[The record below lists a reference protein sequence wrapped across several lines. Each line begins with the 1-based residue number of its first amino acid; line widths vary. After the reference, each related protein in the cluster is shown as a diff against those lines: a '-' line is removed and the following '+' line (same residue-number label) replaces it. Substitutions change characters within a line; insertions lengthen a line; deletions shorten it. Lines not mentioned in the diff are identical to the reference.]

1 MKHIVVR
8 GADDGVEK
16 LPFPGASDMNAR
28 LRKLITAYQKSYKK
42 EMIKLEQS
50 EKVETLIPYLQDGIW
65 HLLFISIPLTSFSV
79 S

>member
-1 MKHIVVR
+1 MHVRTNMKHIVVR

-50 EKVETLIPYLQDGIW
+50 EKVETDLEPCC
-65 HLLFISIPLTSFSV
+65 FSAI
-79 S
+79 